1 MPPQRRWIK
10 LWVTEC
16 LEGSI
21 RYQLS
26 PDKRSVW
33 YDLILFAA
41 LGTPAGQI
49 CDRDQRPLPHS
60 FIASRL
66 NITEALLEATLNAC
80 KAEGRISENE
90 QGIHITH
97 WDRYQSEYDRQKP
110 YRQKSGAEQADPDK
124 FIKGPL
130 GHMVQR

>member
-21 RYQLS
+21 RYQLR
-26 PDKRSVW
+26 PDERSVW

-41 LGTPAGQI
+41 LGTPPGHI

-60 FIASRL
+60 FVASRL
-66 NITEALLEATLNAC
+66 NITEVLLESTLDDC
-80 KAEGRISENE
+80 KAEGRISEDE
-90 QGIHITH
+90 KGIHIVH

-110 YRQKSGAEQADPDK
+110 YRLKSAAQDTDPDK
-124 FIKGPL
+124 YVKGQY